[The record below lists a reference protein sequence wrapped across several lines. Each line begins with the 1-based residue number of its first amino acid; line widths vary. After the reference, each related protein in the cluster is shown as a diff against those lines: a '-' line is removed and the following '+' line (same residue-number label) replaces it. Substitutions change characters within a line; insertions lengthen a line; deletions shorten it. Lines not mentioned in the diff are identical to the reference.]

1 MDTLAAASGWLWL
14 ENSAVSTMI
23 RQAIWLYPIIETL
36 HILSLALL
44 FGSIVLFDLRL
55 LGVSRHLPVTDM
67 ARHLLPWAY
76 MGFVV
81 VAGTGFL
88 LFAVDA
94 TQLVSNPAFRL
105 KLLLIAATGIN
116 AVFFHSV
123 PFRSV
128 QQWNRGAT
136 PGIVRTIAMLS
147 LGLWISVIIC
157 GRLIAYV

>member
-1 MDTLAAASGWLWL
+1 MDTLAAARGWLWL
-14 ENSAVSTMI
+14 ENSAVSTTI

-76 MGFVV
+76 MSFVV
-81 VAGTGFL
+81 VAVTGFL

-116 AVFFHSV
+116 AVVFHSAL
-123 PFRSV
+123 FRSV
-128 QQWNRGAT
+128 QQWNRGVT
-136 PGIVRTIAMLS
+136 PVTVRMIAILS
-147 LGLWISVIIC
+147 LVLWISVIVC